1 MIYGAGH
8 IDSRSWGAPYF
19 LLASLLGEPELAESL
34 VDSGF
39 AAGVEGAPSPFLGA
53 PSLSFA
59 PCVLASFLGELYRSE
74 YHPPPRSTKELRLT
88 TLVKVPCAPQ
98 LLHRSGG
105 GSFIFCRTSLTF
117 PHLSQTYS
125 YIGMD
130 YLTEMRMRNCF
141 TF

>member
-1 MIYGAGH
+1 VIHRAGQ
-8 IDSRSWGAPYF
+8 IDSRSSGAPYF
-19 LLASLLGEPELAESL
+19 LLASLPGELELAESL
-34 VDSGF
+34 EGAGF
-39 AAGVEGAPSPFLGA
+39 AAGAEAAPSSFLGA
-53 PSLSFA
+53 PSLSLA
-59 PCVLASFLGELYRSE
+59 PCVPASFLGELYRSE

-88 TLVKVPCAPQ
+88 TLVKEPCAPQ
-98 LLHRSGG
+98 LLQRSGG

-130 YLTEMRMRNCF
+130 YLTETRMRNCF